1 MTDSARE
8 PLPEARHDT
17 TANRLLREPAHQ
29 VSSKAPVLWAFGAAI
44 RCVVILALLVAAVV
58 FDWFPVPL
66 WVWPVYV
73 VMAVAYIVAMPV
85 VRYRIHR
92 WESTETAVYTQT
104 GWLSRER
111 RIAPMSRV
119 QTVDF
124 EQSAVGRL
132 LGLASVTVTTASA
145 AGPLEISMIDKP
157 VADRLVDDLTRRT
170 EAETGDAT

>member
-1 MTDSARE
+1 VALRD
-8 PLPEARHDT
+8 P
-17 TANRLLREPAHQ
+17 ANR
-29 VSSKAPVLWAFGAAI
+29 VSTKAPVLWALGAAI
-44 RCVVILALLVAAVV
+44 TSLLSLVALVV
-58 FDWFPVPL
+58 VDLVWLDIPWWIYPPVVL
-66 WVWPVYV
+66 VLGAYV
-73 VMAVAYIVAMPV
+73 VVMPR

-124 EQSAVGRL
+124 EQGPIDRL

-145 AGPLEISMIDKP
+145 AGPLQISAIDKP

-170 EAETGDAT
+170 EAEAGDAT

>member
-1 MTDSARE
+1 MSVT
-8 PLPEARHDT
+8 EAPQDPGIST
-17 TANRLLREPAHQ
+17 TPAAMLREPANQ
-29 VSSKAPVLWAFGAAI
+29 VSTKAPVLWAAGATFQALW
-44 RCVVILALLVAAVV
+44 VPVILVLALV
-58 FDWFPVPL
+58 FDWFDVPL
-66 WVWPVYV
+66 WLWPLYAVL
-73 VMAVAYIVAMPV
+73 AVAYIVAMPM

-92 WESTETAVYTQT
+92 WESTDTAVYTQT

-124 EQSAVGRL
+124 EQSAIGRV

-145 AGPLEISMIDKP
+145 AGPLVISMIDKP

-170 EAETGDAT
+170 EAEAGDAT

>member
-1 MTDSARE
+1 VTDAAQESEPGASPARE
-8 PLPEARHDT
+8 NPA
-17 TANRLLREPAHQ
+17 LREPAHQ
-29 VSSKAPVLWAFGAAI
+29 VSTKAPVLWAFGATMRALFLLGLLIAAAI
-44 RCVVILALLVAAVV
+44 
-58 FDWFPVPL
+58 FDWFPVPI
-66 WVWPVYV
+66 WAWPLYAVL
-73 VMAVAYIVAMPV
+73 AVAYIVAMPV

-92 WESTETAVYTQT
+92 WESTDTAVYTQT

-124 EQSAVGRL
+124 QQGAIDRL

-145 AGPLEISMIDKP
+145 SGPLVISAIDKP

-170 EAETGDAT
+170 EAEAGDAT

>member
-1 MTDSARE
+1 VSTVPGDPATSSAVSSAGN
-8 PLPEARHDT
+8 PA
-17 TANRLLREPAHQ
+17 LREPAHQ
-29 VSSKAPVLWAFGAAI
+29 VSSKAPVLWAFGAAT
-44 RCVVILALLVAAVV
+44 RSLVVLAVLVAAEV
-58 FDWFPVPL
+58 FDWFDVPL
-66 WVWPVYV
+66 WAWPLY
-73 VMAVAYIVAMPV
+73 AVLAIAYIVGMPV

-92 WESTETAVYTQT
+92 WESTDSAVYTQT

-124 EQSAVGRL
+124 EQTPLGRV

-145 AGPLEISMIDKP
+145 AGPLEITMIDKA

-170 EAETGDAT
+170 EAEAGDAT